1 MIYEKELD
9 IMLDAVQEYAE
20 INLIKTFE
28 EDAKELASIFEVHGV
43 KFRDRRFNE
52 SVRDEAKLVITT
64 SMLRLANEYA
74 DYQDAN
80 YEYVGAFEELIVEM
94 LDTKYSSHLKSQFV
108 QHGIPYTDTMI
119 SNLITEMILEL
130 PFAYANAF
138 CDNEK
143 GYEMFLS
150 EVLHAYHE
158 KLEYSE
164 K

>member
-1 MIYEKELD
+1 MIYETELD

-28 EDAKELASIFEVHGV
+28 EDAKELAPIFEVHGV
-43 KFRDRRFNE
+43 KFRDRRFND
-52 SVRDEAKLVITT
+52 SIKDEAKLVITT

-80 YEYVGAFEELIVEM
+80 YEYVGAYEETIVNILEA
-94 LDTKYSSHLKSQFV
+94 KYKSHLKSQFV

-119 SNLITEMILEL
+119 DNLITEMILEL

-138 CDNEK
+138 FDNEVE
-143 GYEMFLS
+143 YEVFLS
-150 EVLHAYHE
+150 EVLHAYHDE
-158 KLEYSE
+158 LEYSE